1 MRRGLGRTG
10 ISQALTCSRAFTTV
24 LSDTGGE
31 STGTIAPEDEHAAG
45 AGASSGAEDGR
56 ARKATQLTSSIASTC
71 GRSAAVAVT

>member
-1 MRRGLGRTG
+1 MMRVLGRTG

-45 AGASSGAEDGR
+45 AGTSSAAEDGR